1 MTMAA
6 TPATRTVHWA
16 WRSVYFG
23 WRIFAVAVIL
33 FFLGWLAY
41 RGMAATSSFNWP
53 RALEFL
59 PRYYSGPLL
68 TLEVSAVAAV
78 GATVIGLAVALGRL
92 APWVVVRDMSGLYV
106 HTLRNLPFIVVM
118 LIFYFGLR
126 KGVGL
131 GEVTVLGYT
140 FSAPFVWGSITLALY
155 EASYMAEIIRAGIL
169 SIRPEQMEAARSMG
183 MTYLQAMRYVVLP
196 QAIIIIIPPS
206 TGVFIGMVKES
217 ALLSIIGL
225 AELTRTAVD
234 LFAPVSRPHTFEFY
248 LILAGFYL
256 IIVVP
261 LSFLSQWLETRLGG
275 HSRIGEEAARGI

>member
-1 MTMAA
+1 
-6 TPATRTVHWA
+6 
-16 WRSVYFG
+16 
-23 WRIFAVAVIL
+23 I
-33 FFLGWLAY
+33 
-41 RGMAATSSFNWP
+41 
-53 RALEFL
+53 
-59 PRYYSGPLL
+59 
-68 TLEVSAVAAV
+68 
-78 GATVIGLAVALGRL
+78 ALGRL
-92 APWVVVRDMSGLYV
+92 APWAVVRDLSGLYV
-106 HTLRNLPFIVVM
+106 HTIRNLPFIVVV
-118 LIFYFGLR
+118 LLFYFGLR

-131 GEVTVLGYT
+131 GEVTILGHT
-140 FSAPFVWGSITLALY
+140 FSAPFVWGSIALALY
-155 EASYMAEIIRAGIL
+155 MASYMAEIIRAGIQ

-225 AELTRTAVD
+225 AELTRTAID

-248 LILAGFYL
+248 LILAGYYL

-261 LSFLSQWLETRLGG
+261 LSFLSQWLEARIGG

>member
-16 WRSVYFG
+16 WRSLYLG
-23 WRIFAVAVIL
+23 WRIFAVAAIL
-33 FFLGWLAY
+33 FFLGWFAY
-41 RGMAATSSFNWP
+41 RGMAANYNFNWP

-59 PRYYSGPLL
+59 PRYHSGLL
-68 TLEVSAVAAV
+68 ITIEVSLVAAV
-78 GATVIGLAVALGRL
+78 GATVIGLIIALGRL

-126 KGVGL
+126 KGIGL
-131 GEVTVLGYT
+131 GEVTVLGHT
-140 FSAPFVWGSITLALY
+140 FSTPFVWGSIALALY

-169 SIRPEQMEAARSMG
+169 SIKPEQMEAARSMG
-183 MTYLQAMRYVVLP
+183 MSYMQAMRYVILP
-196 QAIIIIIPPS
+196 QAITLIIPPS
-206 TGVFIGMVKES
+206 TGIFVGMVKES

-225 AELTRTAVD
+225 HELTRTAVD

-248 LILAGFYL
+248 LMLAGYYL

-261 LSFLSQWLETRLGG
+261 MSFLSQWLEARVGV